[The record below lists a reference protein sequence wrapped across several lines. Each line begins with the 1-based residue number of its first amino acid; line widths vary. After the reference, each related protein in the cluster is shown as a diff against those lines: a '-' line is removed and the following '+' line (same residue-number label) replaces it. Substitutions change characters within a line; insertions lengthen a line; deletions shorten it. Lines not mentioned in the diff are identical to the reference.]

1 MAEQRRGTVPPH
13 VVIVGGGFGGL
24 TAAQGLRDAPV
35 RVTLVDRQNYHL
47 FQPLLYQVA
56 TAALSPGDIAAP
68 IRGILRSQG
77 NARVLLGDVREIDTV
92 RRTVCG
98 EDFAL
103 RYDYLLV
110 ATGARHGYFGH
121 PEWEW
126 LAPGLKTIEDALEIR
141 RRVLTAYEEAER
153 TRGHEEHITW
163 MTFVIVGGGPTGVE
177 LAGALAE
184 IAQQTLAKDF
194 RYIDPRRTRII
205 LLEAGP
211 RILPTF
217 AEKLSRS
224 AEQKL
229 RELGVAVRTN
239 TPVTEITETGVVAG
253 GQPIAARTVLWGAGN
268 VASPLG
274 GLLDAPRDRA
284 GRVTVEPDLSIPG
297 HPEVFV
303 IGDMAVFT
311 HQTGTPLPGTGA
323 VAKQQGKAVA
333 ANIIRS
339 VQGQPRKPFHY
350 REQGNMATIGRKA
363 AVADFGRLK
372 LDGFIAW
379 LTWLVVHLYLLIGF
393 ENRLLVFTQW
403 AWSYF
408 TYHRGARLI
417 TGSFRPAV
425 APTAAPAVEGDGRG
439 PVNREGAKGREGT
452 LRG

>member
-1 MAEQRRGTVPPH
+1 MTEQEQDNRPPH

-24 TAAQGLRDAPV
+24 TAAQRLRDAPV

-77 NARVLLGDVREIDTV
+77 NARVLLGNVREIDTAT
-92 RRTVCG
+92 RTVRG
-98 EDFAL
+98 EDLEL
-103 RYDYLLV
+103 RYDYLVV

-153 TRGHEEHITW
+153 TRGHEEHMAW

-224 AEQKL
+224 AEQQL
-229 RELGVAVRTN
+229 RELGVEVRTD

-274 GLLDAPRDRA
+274 GTLDAPRDRT

-311 HQTGTPLPGTGA
+311 HQTGKPLPGTGA

-339 VQGQPRKPFHY
+339 VQGQPRKAFHY

-393 ENRLLVFTQW
+393 ENRLLVFMQW

-408 TYHRGARLI
+408 TYQRGARLI
-417 TGSFRPAV
+417 TGGFRPAV
-425 APTAAPAVEGDGRG
+425 APPATPSSGVGDGRA
-439 PVNREGAKGREGT
+439 PVNREEAQSR
-452 LRG
+452 